1 MFENKKRTAKK
12 GKTKLPTIFIVLRI
26 LVVLLLATCITL
38 VVIGS
43 KNDDARFMIPGILG
57 LILCLFLGV
66 ISFIPSIQKTSIKTE
81 KYIMETTKDDL
92 KDLLSTTMGIGI
104 CATSDA
110 IDGNEDEL
118 RNVVDKGSDIAS
130 GGIFKTARAFGRGI
144 KESFGGAKGQADAY
158 CKYCGASIDAD
169 SVFCKK
175 CGRQQ

>member
-1 MFENKKRTAKK
+1 MFENKKRASQK

-26 LVVLLLATCITL
+26 IALLLLATGITL
-38 VVIGS
+38 IVIGS
-43 KNDDARFMIPGILG
+43 KNDNSIIMIGIFG
-57 LILCLFLGV
+57 LFLCLFLGV

-104 CATSDA
+104 GATSDA

-118 RNVVDKGSDIAS
+118 RNVVDKGSGIAS
-130 GGIFKTARAFGRGI
+130 GGIFKSAKAF
-144 KESFGGAKGQADAY
+144 AKGFKSGLGDAQGQTDVY

>member
-1 MFENKKRTAKK
+1 MFENQKRTSQK

-26 LVVLLLATCITL
+26 MVVLLLATSITL

-43 KNDDARFMIPGILG
+43 KNDNAIIMMGIFG
-57 LILCLFLGV
+57 LILSLFLGV

-81 KYIMETTKDDL
+81 KYIMETSKEDL

-104 CATSDA
+104 GATSDA
-110 IDGNEDEL
+110 IDSNEDEL
-118 RNVVDKGSDIAS
+118 RNVVDKSSDIAS
-130 GGIFKTARAFGRGI
+130 GGIFKSAKAF
-144 KESFGGAKGQADAY
+144 AKGFKSGFGDAQGQLDAY

>member
-1 MFENKKRTAKK
+1 MFENKKRTSQK

-26 LVVLLLATCITL
+26 IALLLLATGITL

-43 KNDDARFMIPGILG
+43 KNDEAKFMIPGIFG

-104 CATSDA
+104 GATSDA

-130 GGIFKTARAFGRGI
+130 GGIFKSAKAF
-144 KESFGGAKGQADAY
+144 AKGFKSGLGDAQGQADVY

>member
-1 MFENKKRTAKK
+1 MFENKKRTSQK

-26 LVVLLLATCITL
+26 IALLLLATGITL

-43 KNDDARFMIPGILG
+43 KNDEAKFMIPGIFG

-81 KYIMETTKDDL
+81 KYIMETSKEDL

-104 CATSDA
+104 GATSDA

-144 KESFGGAKGQADAY
+144 KESFGGTKGQADAY

>member
-1 MFENKKRTAKK
+1 MFENKKRTSQK

-26 LVVLLLATCITL
+26 MVVLLLATSITL

-43 KNDDARFMIPGILG
+43 KNDNAIIMLGIFG

-66 ISFIPSIQKTSIKTE
+66 ISFIPSIQKTSIRTE
-81 KYIMETTKDDL
+81 KYIMESSKEDL

-104 CATSDA
+104 GATSDA

-130 GGIFKTARAFGRGI
+130 GGIFKSAKAFAKGFKSG
-144 KESFGGAKGQADAY
+144 FGDAKGQADVY

>member
-1 MFENKKRTAKK
+1 MFENKKRTSQK

-26 LVVLLLATCITL
+26 IALLLLATGITL

-43 KNDDARFMIPGILG
+43 KNDNAIIMLGIFG

-81 KYIMETTKDDL
+81 KYIMESSKEDL

-104 CATSDA
+104 GATSDA

-130 GGIFKTARAFGRGI
+130 GGIFKSAKAF
-144 KESFGGAKGQADAY
+144 AKGFKSGFGDAQGQSDAY

>member
-1 MFENKKRTAKK
+1 MFENKKRTSQK

-26 LVVLLLATCITL
+26 VVVLLLATSITL
-38 VVIGS
+38 IVIGS
-43 KNDDARFMIPGILG
+43 KNDNAIIMMGIFG
-57 LILCLFLGV
+57 LMLCLFLGV

-81 KYIMETTKDDL
+81 KYIMETSKEDL

-104 CATSDA
+104 SATSDA
-110 IDGNEDEL
+110 IDENEDDL

-130 GGIFKTARAFGRGI
+130 GGIFKSAKAFAKGFKSG
-144 KESFGGAKGQADAY
+144 FGDAQGQADAY

>member
-1 MFENKKRTAKK
+1 MFENKKRTSQKR
-12 GKTKLPTIFIVLRI
+12 KTKLPTIFIVLRI
-26 LVVLLLATCITL
+26 IAVVLLATCITL
-38 VVIGS
+38 IVIGS
-43 KNDDARFMIPGILG
+43 KNDNSIIMIGIFG
-57 LILCLFLGV
+57 LFLCLFLGV

-104 CATSDA
+104 GATSDA

-130 GGIFKTARAFGRGI
+130 GGIFKAARAFGRGI
-144 KESFGGAKGQADAY
+144 KESFGGAKGQADVY